1 MTQDT
6 HLDNIHRDH
15 VSRCGVVL
23 VTAASE
29 QEAEAIA
36 SALVEQRLAACVTCS
51 PVRSIYRWQ
60 GQVCREQEWQLMI
73 KTDLKSFDRLQAT
86 IQDLHSYDVPEI
98 IALPIV
104 AGQSAYLDWIIEQV
118 TE

>member
-1 MTQDT
+1 MTDAIQPESN
-6 HLDNIHRDH
+6 HHSEH
-15 VSRCGVVL
+15 QCGIVL
-23 VTAASE
+23 VTTASE

-36 SALVEQRLAACVTCS
+36 NALVEQRLAACVACT

-60 GQVCREQEWQLMI
+60 GQVCRDQEWQLII
-73 KTDLKSFDRLQAT
+73 KTNLKGFENLRAK

-104 AGQSAYLDWIIEQV
+104 AGQSAYLDWIVEQV
-118 TE
+118 DE